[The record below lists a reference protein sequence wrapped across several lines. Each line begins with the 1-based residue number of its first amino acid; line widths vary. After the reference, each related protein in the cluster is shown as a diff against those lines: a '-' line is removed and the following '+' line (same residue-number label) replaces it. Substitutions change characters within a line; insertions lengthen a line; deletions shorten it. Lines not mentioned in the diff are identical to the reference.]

1 MPWSLDARIPVS
13 FVADEAALRAAL
25 AAGPPAAVLA
35 QAPPPAAPGAVAV
48 VSFDSTTTA
57 HGAACPCCCG
67 RSPAAA
73 ALDRLFQA
81 RVRNACPWFERVLAL
96 AEDAEAAA
104 DIRDALAQDPL
115 ASVRFRLA

>member
-57 HGAACPCCCG
+57 HGAACLCCRG

-81 RVRNACPWFERVLAL
+81 RVRNSCPWFERVLAL

-104 DIRDALAQDPL
+104 EIRDALAQDPL